1 MRINSSALRKAT
13 TPILYVTLCAVM
25 RVIIKTNTYFI
36 PRFEVAEQYNLSC
49 ERFA

>member
-1 MRINSSALRKAT
+1 MQNKQYCFAQSNHDVSLRH
-13 TPILYVTLCAVM
+13 VCAIM

-36 PRFEVAEQYNLSC
+36 PRFEVAEQYSLSC